1 MLKRLGNYFLTG
13 VIITLPI
20 IVTVFLLLFLI
31 RNIGAPVS
39 KFALIPIF
47 EHFGVA
53 MPESGVGGVAFDFLS
68 TIVVVVFVTILGLF
82 SQFLFAKFL
91 ISLSERLINKIPFI
105 GMVYRTVKQIVDTF
119 AKQKKTV
126 FQKVVLIEFP
136 RKGTFSVG
144 FVTSQTEGEVAKK
157 TDSDCVNVFVPTTP
171 NPTSG
176 FLMAVE
182 KDSVKYL
189 DMSVG
194 DAMKFIISGGAVASN
209 AETETPQKR

>member
-1 MLKRLGNYFLTG
+1 M
-13 VIITLPI
+13 
-20 IVTVFLLLFLI
+20 
-31 RNIGAPVS
+31 
-39 KFALIPIF
+39 
-47 EHFGVA
+47 
-53 MPESGVGGVAFDFLS
+53 
-68 TIVVVVFVTILGLF
+68 VVFVTILGLF

-209 AETETPQKR
+209 AEAETPQKR

>member
-1 MLKRLGNYFLTG
+1 MIKRFGNYFLTG

-39 KFALIPIF
+39 KFALFPIF

-53 MPESGVGGVAFDFLS
+53 LPESGVGGVAFDFLS
-68 TIVVVVFVTILGLF
+68 TVVVVVFVTVLGLF
-82 SQFLFAKFL
+82 SQFLFARFL
-91 ISLSERLINKIPFI
+91 ISLSEKAINKIPFI

-144 FVTSQTEGEVAKK
+144 FITSQTEGEVANK
-157 TDSDCVNVFVPTTP
+157 TGSDCVNVFVPTTP

-209 AETETPQKR
+209 SENKTPPKR

>member
-20 IVTVFLLLFLI
+20 IVTVFLLLFLV

-47 EHFGVA
+47 EHFGFDL
-53 MPESGVGGVAFDFLS
+53 PESGVGGVAFDFLS

-91 ISLSERLINKIPFI
+91 ISLSERVINKIPFI

-144 FVTSQTEGEVAKK
+144 FITSQTEGEVAKK

-182 KDSVKYL
+182 KNSVKYL

-194 DAMKFIISGGAVASN
+194 DAMKFIISGGAVAAN
-209 AETETPQKR
+209 AENETPAKR